1 MFKIIQKAPINHETE
16 KCFSLLIMNN
26 FYENIL
32 SSNYIESELLALIER
47 SLNYEIN
54 NLNSINDYNKFLTP
68 SATGFLLGGLI
79 SKNDVKSYFQMILK
93 GIFEKLENKNKKW
106 DFQVTSIAQYVL
118 KRKELMMK
126 ERKKNPQNK
135 NSLNYES
142 SFDYNN
148 YGRSKKEREEE
159 DNFFLGTYTPDLR
172 IKDLISKQENLNE
185 DMKAYIQKQI
195 NEGKNNENIYST
207 SNFLSQ
213 VYSSSDEA
221 SEVLSYYQKDF
232 MSCIEI
238 IKDIFNILNQN
249 MHLVPFS
256 IKCICRIIS
265 ILIKRKF
272 PNISKVELNAFIGQ
286 FFFQNLFTPICGKP
300 DYNALITSF
309 IISKQTRNNIHYTC
323 SIIKQL
329 ISGKFYTADK
339 DPSYT
344 PFNWFF
350 ILDSMPLAFEFFD
363 KIINVTLPPY
373 IEKIINTEDDN
384 YYYNF
389 FEENKDEFAFQ
400 KSICFSIQD
409 FNCLFNIAKDNKD
422 FFIQEPN
429 VNGLSEEIA
438 KKRKNER
445 RLFGLTIDKLSMKI
459 HQEKIKLHLE
469 KEKSEKII
477 NFFLKSDT
485 SYDEKFT
492 QLLKIKQKK
501 TSPSIN
507 IPELKELNSEED
519 IQKNNLIKIQNCL
532 STLLFNYRILNKSD
546 FSEGTTENTISI
558 LNEIL
563 KFLKTGSF
571 VLDNTIPTDWY
582 VHTLLKLLKSV
593 PEEYKEN
600 DFELIYKNLT
610 DELNKSIKSLD
621 FAELSRIF
629 ERLKYTE
636 RAFKNINLNLLAIN
650 EIETNNII
658 KNFAENHKLEVEIKW
673 NLSNKKFEILRCN
686 YGNDENQLLGEFFFE
701 DNAIKNKKKPNVFKT
716 IFEFTNKFPPL
727 VYFQQKQGY
736 DLFELEEEF
745 KLPDQLEIYF
755 KFVKEEMK
763 KNKLFSHLKN
773 DPKGFQNIYYN
784 ITSYIMDKL
793 YDKIFP
799 SEPDSDDLIIY
810 QNSVRLSWIEPRNL
824 IKNNN
829 YNFDNFLPETK
840 ELILNIDREKAPL
853 KKIRCLT
860 EVANKI
866 SNIIAFNNGD
876 DFVGVDDTLPIF
888 QFAVIK
894 AQPYKFSS
902 NYKFMNMFLNKE
914 LRSGPQDHLI
924 SQMNVIG
931 EFIKEISY
939 DKLSDV
945 TKEIFVRKCN
955 EATNNDLSH

>member
-1 MFKIIQKAPINHETE
+1 MFKIIQKAPINQEAE

-54 NLNSINDYNKFLTP
+54 NLNSKNDYQKFLNP

-93 GIFEKLENKNKKW
+93 GIFEKMENKNKNW
-106 DFQVTSIAQYVL
+106 DFAVQSIAEYVS
-118 KRKELMMK
+118 KKKSIMMK
-126 ERKKNPQNK
+126 EKNKNLQKKNSSNQYDN
-135 NSLNYES
+135 
-142 SFDYNN
+142 SFDYS
-148 YGRSKKEREEE
+148 GRSKKEKEEE

-172 IKDLISKQENLNE
+172 IKDLIAKKEHLNE
-185 DMKAYIQKQI
+185 DMKDYIQKQI
-195 NEGKNNENIYST
+195 DEGKNDENIYST
-207 SNFLSQ
+207 SFFLSQ
-213 VYSSSDEA
+213 VYSSSDDA
-221 SEVLSYYQKDF
+221 GEVLSYYQKDF
-232 MSCIEI
+232 MNCIEI
-238 IKDIFNILNQN
+238 IKEIFNLLNQN

-256 IKCICRIIS
+256 IKCVCRIIS
-265 ILIKRKF
+265 ILVKRKF
-272 PNISKVELNAFIGQ
+272 KDISKVELNAFIGQ
-286 FFFQNLFTPICGKP
+286 FFFQKLFSPICRKP

-309 IISKQTRNNIHYTC
+309 IISKQTRQNINYTC
-323 SIIKQL
+323 SIINQL
-329 ISGKFYTADK
+329 ISGKFFNAEK
-339 DPSYT
+339 AASYT

-350 ILDSMPLAFEFFD
+350 ILDSMPMALEFFD

-373 IEKIINTEDDN
+373 IEKIIDNNNDDN

-400 KSICFSIQD
+400 KSICFSLQD
-409 FNCLFNIAKDNKD
+409 FNCLFNIAKENKD
-422 FFIQEPN
+422 FFIAEPN
-429 VNGLSEEIA
+429 VKGLSEEIA
-438 KKRKNER
+438 KKKKNER
-445 RLFGLTIDKLSMKI
+445 RLFGLTIDKLSMKV
-459 HQEKIKLHLE
+459 HNDKIKNHLE

-485 SYDEKFT
+485 SYNKKFSE
-492 QLLKIKQKK
+492 LLNIKQKK
-501 TSPSIN
+501 SSPSFN
-507 IPELKELNSEED
+507 IPELKELSSEED

-546 FSEGTTENTISI
+546 FSEGTSEDTINI

-582 VHTLLKLLKSV
+582 VHTLIKLLKNV
-593 PEEYKEN
+593 PEEYKKN
-600 DFELIYKNLT
+600 DFELIYENLT
-610 DELNKSIKSLD
+610 KELNESIKSLD

-636 RAFKNINLNLLAIN
+636 RAFKNINKNLLAIN

-658 KNFAENHKLEVEIKW
+658 KNFVENHKLEVEIKF
-673 NLSNKKFEILRCN
+673 NFTNRKFEIQRCN
-686 YGNDENQLLGEFFFE
+686 YGNNEPILNEFLLEE
-701 DNAIKNKKKPNVFKT
+701 SLTKSKKKPNVFKT
-716 IFEFTNKFPPL
+716 IFEFANKFPPL
-727 VYFQQKQGY
+727 VYYQQKQGY
-736 DLFELEEEF
+736 ELFELEEEF
-745 KLPDQLEIYF
+745 KLPEQLEIYF

-763 KNKLFSHLKN
+763 KNKLFHHLKD
-773 DPKGFQNIYYN
+773 DPRGFQLIYHN

-799 SEPDSDDLIIY
+799 VEPDIDDICIY
-810 QNSVRLSWIEPRNL
+810 QNSVRLAWIEPGNL

-840 ELILNIDREKAPL
+840 ELILKLDSEKAPL

-860 EVANKI
+860 EVDNRI
-866 SNIIAFNNGD
+866 SNIIAFNNGG

-894 AQPYKFSS
+894 AQPNKFSS
-902 NYKFMNMFLNKE
+902 NYKYMNMFLNKE
-914 LRSGPQDHLI
+914 LRSGPHDHLI

-931 EFIKEISY
+931 EFIKTITY
-939 DKLSDV
+939 DKLNDV
-945 TKEIFVRKCN
+945 TKEMFVRKCE
-955 EATNNDLSH
+955 EATNQDLSH